1 MNKFRVFLLLA
12 SVSLLLVIVSGCGGP
27 NPYPIRQFTV
37 FPDTP
42 TKEGTTMTVTMEI
55 SFPALGTPQ
64 RNVRMIGVFFKPKS
78 FSVVGDAICVVDN
91 LASPTQSIWLRHIT
105 SGPALDG
112 LEIVMR
118 KVYTHPV
125 YGPMFAAATQE
136 GHDFWVAVSDVFP
149 APDSGPATVYGI
161 ATVESG
167 CVGTF
172 KFIFL
177 VGATASAI
185 PPESFAGS
193 GRAYVINAADDTV
206 KNSLVGLGDGSSSR
220 FSTWGVFG
228 SDVRI
233 SDVSQKS
240 FVTSFPWNFSQNSD
254 DGYNFGLL
262 VATNTITVLQPD
274 GTYYKTIRLPENVS
288 DTPEAAPSD
297 KCMGSAIDVAGGKL
311 YVNYTDDVANGGS
324 PPFRCVRVYND
335 DTGSYEGYLDENPGG
350 GAGLNSKNISYRRF
364 AIAATNEG
372 DVNYVFSLGGT
383 SANNFTDLH
392 CYRHD
397 LLTGTS
403 EMADNFPV
411 GFDAHS
417 VFILPGRRLA
427 VTGGDTT
434 SGFIDIISYNED
446 GSIESSYV
454 VTAEG
459 HIVGGYNHSPAWA
472 AVDPGRGRLYVASE
486 GPYYGSDRLASE
498 TRIWVVSF
506 EGTNPTLEAEISLG
520 VINNT
525 VCDYFAIDTVNNRLY
540 VPCPA
545 AQVVKIYSTISNEFI
560 EEFSGVT
567 APVAAVI
574 EGLKLYIV
582 DGGRLYD
589 NLGDAVFAP
598 PESFGNCA
606 VNVYNLP
613 SSGMPSLIR
622 SIPVGYGPT
631 FARSGNGKV
640 AVLSTPIPSFYT
652 DFDGLLDFMTF
663 EAWVTPEVRNVMING
678 GRVADKDYVSNNAIL
693 TADLWDDSGIWSAR
707 LIVDGV
713 EKAATYSPTLPGN
726 TVRAPIRLT
735 YNLGSLGTGE
745 HAITIEADDHYYS
758 TSWDVFGLTAS
769 PGGSVKMRGGYP
781 SIYPGVFKPQ
791 SGKTPMDR
799 TLRIAYELTVDAP
812 IDIMIIDVSG
822 KPVFTRKYASRT
834 MGGRAGYNEVSWDGW
849 MDTGGV
855 VGNGIYPYKIIS
867 KGKVI
872 ASGKIVV
879 YD

>member
-1 MNKFRVFLLLA
+1 MNKFRVFVLLA
-12 SVSLLLVIVSGCGGP
+12 SISLLLVIVSGCGGP

-136 GHDFWVAVSDVFP
+136 GHDFWVAASDVFP
-149 APDSGPATVYGI
+149 SPASPTPGYGI

-177 VGATASAI
+177 LGGMTSAI
-185 PPESFAGS
+185 PPESFAGC
-193 GRAYVINAADDTV
+193 GRAYVIDSTNNDSV
-206 KNSLVGLGDGSSSR
+206 KNSLVGLGDGGASR
-220 FSTWGVFG
+220 FGSLGVFG
-228 SDVRI
+228 ADVKI
-233 SDVSQKS
+233 SDVSGRS
-240 FVTSFPWNFSQNSD
+240 FVMSYPWNFNQNNT
-254 DGYNFGLL
+254 DGYEFGLL
-262 VATNTITVLQPD
+262 VATNTITILD
-274 GTYYKTIRLPENVS
+274 SDDKYFKTIRLPENVS
-288 DTPEAAPSD
+288 EPVDGDFAPSD
-297 KCMGSAIDVAGGKL
+297 KCMGSAIDVAGEKL
-311 YVNYTDDVANGGS
+311 YVNYTDGVANGGS
-324 PPFRCVRVYND
+324 PFRGVRVYDEN
-335 DTGSYEGYLDENPGG
+335 GSYEGYLAAGSLGG
-350 GAGLNSKNISYRRF
+350 KSISYRRF

-372 DVNYVFSLGGT
+372 NVNYVFSLGG
-383 SANNFTDLH
+383 AGGDFVNLH
-392 CYRHD
+392 CYKHY

-403 EMADNFPV
+403 EMADNFSV
-411 GFDAHS
+411 GFDTHS
-417 VFILPGRRLA
+417 VFLLPGRRLA
-427 VTGGDTT
+427 VTGGHTDLGGTRYGQIDILSYNADGTIVT
-434 SGFIDIISYNED
+434 SNVVTPEGFITSYD
-446 GSIESSYV
+446 
-454 VTAEG
+454 
-459 HIVGGYNHSPAWA
+459 HSPAWA
-472 AVDPGRGRLYVASE
+472 VVDPSRGRLYVAGE
-486 GPYYGSDRLASE
+486 GPYYGRDRLASE

-520 VINNT
+520 INT

-560 EEFSGVT
+560 EKFSGVT

-598 PESFGNCA
+598 PENFGNCV